1 MNGPKLKKT
10 FNPLKTTLSLLI
22 IILISNIF
30 YKPLYE
36 LSYYINI
43 FGCFLVFVSIL
54 LFISAENE
62 FMKFREDANPPTGTK
77 RILDKN
83 IYSFVR
89 NPIYLSF
96 IILHLSF
103 FFMVENI
110 LFLIS
115 SIILTLWLHFYVV
128 LKEEEYLIKKF
139 KNNYK
144 KYCSKVPRWLFF

>member
-36 LSYYINI
+36 LNNYINI
-43 FGCFLVFVSIL
+43 FGCFLVIISIL
-54 LFISAENE
+54 IFISAENE

-77 RILDKN
+77 KILDKN

-103 FFMVENI
+103 FFIVENM

-115 SIILTLWLHFYVV
+115 SIFLALWLHFYVV

-139 KNNYK
+139 KKIYK
-144 KYCSKVPRWLFF
+144 KYYSKVPRWFFL